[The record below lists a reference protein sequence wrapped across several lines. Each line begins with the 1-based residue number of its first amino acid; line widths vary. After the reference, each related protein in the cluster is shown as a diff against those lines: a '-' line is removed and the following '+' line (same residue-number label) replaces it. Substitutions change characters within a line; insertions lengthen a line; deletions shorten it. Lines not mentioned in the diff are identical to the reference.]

1 MAEESGA
8 SKVLV
13 FGGTGY
19 IGSYVVKASVSL
31 GHPTYVYSRDLTP
44 ETPPPKKEILQ
55 HFESIGGTLEE
66 QEKLVGVLRQVDVV
80 ICTFA
85 FPQVLDQLKII
96 DAIKIAGNIKTR
108 DQLVGSLGHGSGPTS
123 LATDGA
129 SPSLLRFIPADFGL
143 EEERVK
149 PLKPFQELL
158 NKKSEVRRAAKEAGI
173 PYTFVSANFLGAYFM
188 NKRLCPHEN
197 PDQLVIFGSGDVKV
211 AYVYEEDLGAYTV
224 KAANDPRTLN
234 RIVNCRPRANII
246 TTHELFALWEK
257 KTGRTFKKVYVTAE
271 ELVKLAETLPS
282 PQNVGPCIRHAAYV
296 KGESVIDFEGGEEE
310 ILEASQLYP
319 DHKYTTIDE
328 LLDIMLV
335 NPPKPAST
343 AMG

>member
-55 HFESIGGTLEE
+55 HFESIGVSIVYGTLEE

-96 DAIKIAGNIKTR
+96 DAIKIAGNIK
-108 DQLVGSLGHGSGPTS
+108 
-123 LATDGA
+123 
-129 SPSLLRFIPADFGL
+129 RFIPADFGL

>member
-8 SKVLV
+8 SKELG
-13 FGGTGY
+13 FGGTGH
-19 IGSYVVKASVSL
+19 IGSYVAKASVSL

-55 HFESIGGTLEE
+55 HFESIGGTLGE
-66 QEKLVGVLRQVDVV
+66 QEKLVRVLRQVDVV

-85 FPQVLDQLKII
+85 FPQVAEQFKII
-96 DAIKIAGNIKTR
+96 DAIKIAGNIK
-108 DQLVGSLGHGSGPTS
+108 
-123 LATDGA
+123 
-129 SPSLLRFIPADFGL
+129 RFIPADFGL
-143 EEERVK
+143 EEDRVK
-149 PLKPFQELL
+149 PLKPFQEFLD
-158 NKKSEVRRAAKEAGI
+158 KKSEVRRAVKEAGI

-188 NKRLCPHEN
+188 NGLLCPHDK
-197 PDQLVIFGSGDVKV
+197 PDELVVFGSGDVKV

-224 KAANDPRTLN
+224 KAADDARTLN

-246 TTHELFALWEK
+246 TAHELFALWEK

-271 ELVKLAETLPS
+271 DLVKQAETLPNPKNIGLS
-282 PQNVGPCIRHAAYV
+282 IVHTAFV
-296 KGESVIDFEGGEEE
+296 KGESVINFEAEEKE

-328 LLDIMLV
+328 LLDIMLT
-335 NPPKPAST
+335 NPPKPWHT
-343 AMG
+343 PLG